1 MKTLLKEWRELVHNL
16 ISYIGTTDDHLAS
29 STAALHSDSPT
40 TSTDGTSTNK
50 AGDQTAKQQE
60 EEEEEEEEGG
70 SESSKGDSEG
80 EREGRKEEGG
90 EGEKER
96 EGEGEGKEG
105 EGEGEIL
112 EYEPLPEVLK
122 VEVEKWR
129 SSLSYAIDSQDTQ
142 TTEKVVYMTYIR
154 SSSFLASVLVDVT
167 LCVLCDGAKI
177 AHTAKL
183 YKEASVILG
192 HQCYCNRAPVHVQCC
207 VFYSLCSQALKF
219 EPIFFQC

>member
-1 MKTLLKEWRELVHNL
+1 MHNL
-16 ISYIGTTDDHLAS
+16 IGYIGTTDDHLAS

-40 TSTDGTSTNK
+40 TSTDGISTNK
-50 AGDQTAKQQE
+50 AGDQTSKQQE
-60 EEEEEEEEGG
+60 EEEEEEEGS

-142 TTEKVVYMTYIR
+142 TTEKVMYMTYIR
-154 SSSFLASVLVDVT
+154 SSLWQV
-167 LCVLCDGAKI
+167 
-177 AHTAKL
+177 
-183 YKEASVILG
+183 
-192 HQCYCNRAPVHVQCC
+192 
-207 VFYSLCSQALKF
+207 SLSM
-219 EPIFFQC
+219 